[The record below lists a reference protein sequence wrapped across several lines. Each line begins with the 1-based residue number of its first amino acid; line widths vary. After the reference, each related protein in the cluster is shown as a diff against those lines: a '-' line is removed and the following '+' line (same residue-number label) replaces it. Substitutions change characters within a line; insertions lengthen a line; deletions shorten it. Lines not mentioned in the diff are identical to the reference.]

1 MYYPFVSLNI
11 YIGTSNYL
19 VLKIAIFAN
28 GIISKKIGGAQ
39 KHMREVI
46 KILPKFHEIYFFP
59 EPQMFGNS
67 DILDFQ
73 FIGELQENGIYISSY
88 FLGHYKTKPEIKEI
102 IKSYSYETKNCDLIY
117 DMDFQYYL
125 DNIKYRGEISS
136 RLSKINNIPLGVCL
150 QDMGDIT
157 SYSFDTFKN
166 IIKFSKM
173 AWKMSWFIAI
183 AGVYNLLNRKITARK
198 LLSSKNLSII
208 TIINNEYKKNI
219 NINFKNTYI
228 LNPSNAI
235 DSTIKKYQNEEKNNQ
250 IIFYARLIYQKGLF
264 DVLYIHKKIVE
275 SINIKL
281 LISGRFQR
289 EFEKKEFF
297 DLIKKLSI
305 ESFVEYAGV
314 LNDDELYLEL
324 SHSKLMIYPSH
335 SDSFS
340 ISVLQALYLHV
351 PVVAYDIPGL
361 SLYRNFKCV
370 SMAKE
375 FNTDAIAEKAVN
387 LLKTEENI
395 FDQPELI
402 KFMERHSS
410 WHYVA
415 ASHLSAIN
423 SISKI
428 KN

>member
-1 MYYPFVSLNI
+1 
-11 YIGTSNYL
+11 
-19 VLKIAIFAN
+19 
-28 GIISKKIGGAQ
+28 
-39 KHMREVI
+39 
-46 KILPKFHEIYFFP
+46 
-59 EPQMFGNS
+59 
-67 DILDFQ
+67 
-73 FIGELQENGIYISSY
+73 
-88 FLGHYKTKPEIKEI
+88 
-102 IKSYSYETKNCDLIY
+102 
-117 DMDFQYYL
+117 
-125 DNIKYRGEISS
+125 
-136 RLSKINNIPLGVCL
+136 
-150 QDMGDIT
+150 
-157 SYSFDTFKN
+157 
-166 IIKFSKM
+166 M

-370 SMAKE
+370 SLTKE
-375 FNTDAIAEKAVN
+375 FDIDAMAEKALN

-402 KFMERHSS
+402 NFIERHSS
-410 WHYVA
+410 WNYVA
-415 ASHLSAIN
+415 ASHLSAID
-423 SISKI
+423 SILKVKS
-428 KN
+428 

>member
-1 MYYPFVSLNI
+1 
-11 YIGTSNYL
+11 
-19 VLKIAIFAN
+19 LKVAIFAN

-46 KILPKFHEIYFFP
+46 KILPEFHEIYFFP
-59 EPQMFGNS
+59 EPQMYGNS
-67 DILDFQ
+67 DILDFK
-73 FIGELQENGIYISSY
+73 FIGELQEDEINISSY
-88 FLGHYKTKPEIKEI
+88 FLEHYRTKPDIKEI
-102 IKSYSYETKNCDLIY
+102 VKSYSNEIKNCDLIY

-125 DNIKYRGEISS
+125 DNIKYRGELSARI
-136 RLSKINNIPLGVCL
+136 SKINNIPLGVCL

-157 SYSFDTFKN
+157 SYSFGTFKN

-198 LLSSKNLSII
+198 LLSSKNLSFI
-208 TIINNEYKKNI
+208 TIINNDYRKNI
-219 NINFKNTYI
+219 SIDFKNTYI
-228 LNPSNAI
+228 LTPSNAI
-235 DSTIKKYQNEEKNNQ
+235 DNTIKEYRDQERNNQ

-264 DVLYIHKKIVE
+264 DVIYVHKKIVE

-281 LISGRFQR
+281 IISGRFQR

-297 DLIKKLSI
+297 NLINKLGI
-305 ESFVEYAGV
+305 ETFVEYAGV
-314 LNDDELYLEL
+314 LNDNELYLEL
-324 SHSKLMIYPSH
+324 SRSKLMIYPSH

-370 SMAKE
+370 SMTKE
-375 FNTDAIAEKAVN
+375 FDIDAMAEKVLN
-387 LLKTEENI
+387 LLQTEENL
-395 FDQPELI
+395 FDQPELT
-402 KFMERHSS
+402 KFIERHSS
-410 WHYVA
+410 WNYVA
-415 ASHLSAIN
+415 ASHLSAID
-423 SISKI
+423 SISKV
-428 KN
+428 KS

>member
-1 MYYPFVSLNI
+1 MQYPFISLNI
-11 YIGTSNYL
+11 YICTLNYL
-19 VLKIAIFAN
+19 LLKIAIFAN
-28 GIISKKIGGAQ
+28 GIISNKIGGAQ

-59 EPQMFGNS
+59 EPQMFGNQ

-73 FIGELQENGIYISSY
+73 FIRELQTNDIIISSY
-88 FLGHYKTKPEIKEI
+88 FLEHYKTKPVIKEI

-136 RLSKINNIPLGVCL
+136 RLSKINNMPLGVCL

-166 IIKFSKM
+166 IINFFKM
-173 AWKMSWFIAI
+173 AAKISWFIASVGI
-183 AGVYNLLNRKITARK
+183 YNLLNRKITAWK
-198 LLSSKNLSII
+198 LLSSKNLSFI
-208 TIINNEYKKNI
+208 TIINNEYRRNI
-219 NINFKNTYI
+219 NIDFKNTYI

-235 DSTIKKYQNEEKNNQ
+235 DNTIKKYQNEEKRNQ

-264 DVLYIHKKIVE
+264 DVIYIHKKIVE

-281 LISGRFQR
+281 IISGRFQR

-297 DLIKKLSI
+297 NLIKKLGI
-305 ESFVEYAGV
+305 EIFVEYAGV

-324 SHSKLMIYPSH
+324 SRSKLMVYPSH

-340 ISVLQALYLHV
+340 ISVLQALYLQV

-361 SLYRNFKCV
+361 SLYRNFECV

-375 FNTDAIAEKAVN
+375 FDLDSMAEKALN
-387 LLKTEENI
+387 FLKTGENI
-395 FDQPELI
+395 FNQPELVRFI
-402 KFMERHSS
+402 ESHSL
-410 WHYVA
+410 WNYVA
-415 ASHLSAIN
+415 ASHLSAIDN
-423 SISKI
+423 ISKI
-428 KN
+428 KT